1 MRSLQAPETKAG
13 WSVTMFKIIFGVAAS
28 PLIAVCMFS
37 IALLLAL
44 MHLVALPGLFLWER
58 YLERRPLSH
67 MPRLKNLAAKFGS
80 TFTSRT
86 TSERPRD
93 EKSVKA
99 NTARPDSFNKAA
111 SDQPLNRGDEALP
124 GTPGKGVQICSE
136 CGASGK
142 SAAGAKCARC
152 QGTGKVTVVIG
163 GT

>member
-13 WSVTMFKIIFGVAAS
+13 WSVTMLKIIFGVAAS

-58 YLERRPLSH
+58 YLERRPLRH
-67 MPRLKNLAAKFGS
+67 MPRLKNLAAKSGS

-93 EKSVKA
+93 EKSEKT
-99 NTARPDSFNKAA
+99 NTALRDSVNKTATA
-111 SDQPLNRGDEALP
+111 QPLNRGDEALP
-124 GTPGKGVQICSE
+124 GTPGIGVQICSE
-136 CGASGK
+136 CGGSGK
-142 SAAGAKCARC
+142 SAAERSAQSAKGLAKS
-152 QGTGKVTVVIG
+152 QW
-163 GT
+163 